1 MLFYTNLWYR
11 IRNVLLESH
20 FIDVKKMKLEIILEK
35 EENYTFSVHCPALK
49 GCHSQGK
56 TREDA
61 FKNMKEATQLYLE
74 VTNKKAKR
82 ERRLHPESVIAEIA
96 I

>member
-1 MLFYTNLWYR
+1 
-11 IRNVLLESH
+11 
-20 FIDVKKMKLEIILEK
+20 MKFEIILEK
-35 EENYTFSVHCPALK
+35 EENGTFSVHCPALK

-96 I
+96 IWQKKGYYQYQENRW